1 MIKIAVCDDEENI
14 RNYLSDLIRRQSVP
28 CEVRKFASA
37 GQYLTGDWDADLL
50 FLDIEM
56 RSFGSGPDG
65 MSLARKIRGRNL
77 EVQPLIVFVTGYESY
92 VYDAFDVGAFHYLLK
107 PLSEEKFSEVFF
119 RAVRQIAGGGAGV
132 PAVRSLTV
140 RCSNGVRRIPICQVY
155 YAESSNHKVVL
166 HLKGETL
173 AYNGKLGELE
183 QELREDFCRI
193 HKGYLVNLAYVTAY
207 SRTEAVLEGGE
218 KLQISKYKYQDFA
231 KAFLRYLKRRA
242 AYE

>member
-140 RCSNGVRRIPICQVY
+140 RCQENPHLPGLLCREQQSQGGAAFERRDPCLLWEAWRAGAGIERRFLPDSQRV
-155 YAESSNHKVVL
+155 SGQSR
-166 HLKGETL
+166 
-173 AYNGKLGELE
+173 
-183 QELREDFCRI
+183 LRDS
-193 HKGYLVNLAYVTAY
+193 LQQD
-207 SRTEAVLEGGE
+207 GG
-218 KLQISKYKYQDFA
+218 
-231 KAFLRYLKRRA
+231 RP
-242 AYE
+242 